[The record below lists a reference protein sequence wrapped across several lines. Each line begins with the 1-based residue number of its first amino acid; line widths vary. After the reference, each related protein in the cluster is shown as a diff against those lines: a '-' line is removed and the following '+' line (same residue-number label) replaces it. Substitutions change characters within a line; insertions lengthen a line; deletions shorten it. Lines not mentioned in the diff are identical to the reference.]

1 VIDALCCA
9 GRVTS
14 VHFVNPRATPSTVWS
29 FFKEI
34 STMTTITQVC
44 KPIPEER
51 RAAYARKV
59 FGSGYPLLV
68 EPVVFA
74 MADMLSP
81 DYNGGMWLYC
91 GICPE
96 GTMYSY
102 PDTDDSFRVVSP
114 NGFEGTM
121 SSEAFGITAC
131 LFTYSHMAFGKG
143 RLAEVCAQQFHGLRQ
158 YTLDHPEAGLI
169 LAACD

>member
-1 VIDALCCA
+1 
-9 GRVTS
+9 
-14 VHFVNPRATPSTVWS
+14 
-29 FFKEI
+29 
-34 STMTTITQVC
+34 MTTITQVC

-59 FGSGYPLLV
+59 FGAGYPLLV
-68 EPVVFA
+68 EPVIFA

-81 DYNGGMWLYC
+81 DYSGGMWLYC

-102 PDTDDSFRVVSP
+102 PDTDDNFRVVSP
-114 NGFEGTM
+114 NGFECTM

-131 LFTYSHMAFGKG
+131 LFAYSHLAFGKD
-143 RLAEVCAQQFHGLRQ
+143 RIAEVAGIQYHGLREFM
-158 YTLDHPEAGLI
+158 LGHPEAGLI